1 MDARLKPIKNGEI
14 MGKKLTEREEMVAV
28 IRGGNSVIH
37 NGTHYGKSN
46 IDELPSD
53 AYLAAGDSDKEAE
66 LAANLQAQLEETQA
80 QLSALQKK
88 AGHVAPAPATA
99 PVEKGEAGAPEKKS
113 ADKK

>member
-1 MDARLKPIKNGEI
+1 
-14 MGKKLTEREEMVAV
+14 MGKKLTEREEMIAI

-53 AYLAAGDSDKEAE
+53 AELASGDSSKEAE
-66 LAANLQAQLEETQA
+66 LAAHLQAQLEETQA
-80 QLSALQKK
+80 QLATLQKK
-88 AGHVAPAPATA
+88 SAPAASS
-99 PVEKGEAGAPEKKS
+99 EKASDKGDGSTDKKG